1 MRRTLL
7 LALALPL
14 AAALPQRLP
23 AQQTVSAAAAAADS
37 AVLAPG
43 DVIRIAVFRQ
53 PEFSGDFPIGPEG
66 TIQHPLLAE
75 VNVVN
80 VPRPVVRE
88 RLRTAL
94 ARYERDPSFV
104 FGYLYRIAVGG
115 EVRLPG
121 LYTLPPETTLGQAV
135 AAGGSVT
142 EFGRLDKVIVIR
154 NGQEMVVNL
163 QRPDAGTAMMRIRS
177 GDQIRVSRRRN
188 VLRDVVGPLGAVVG
202 AVAALAAAIRIGS
215 N

>member
-1 MRRTLL
+1 M
-7 LALALPL
+7 ALC
-14 AAALPQRLP
+14 AAPAARAH
-23 AQQTVSAAAAAADS
+23 AQQQSVASATAAADS

-66 TIQHPLLAE
+66 TIQHPLLADI
-75 VNVVN
+75 NVVN

-88 RLRTAL
+88 RLRAAL
-94 ARYERDPSFV
+94 SRYERDPSFV

-121 LYTLPPETTLGQAV
+121 LYSLPPETTLGQAV

-142 EFGRLDKVIVIR
+142 EFGRMDRVIVLR
-154 NGQEMVVNL
+154 NGQELVVNL
-163 QRPDAGTAMMRIRS
+163 QRADAATAGMRIHS
-177 GDQIRVSRRRN
+177 GDQIRVTRRRN

-202 AVAALAAAIRIGS
+202 AIAALAAAVQIGS
-215 N
+215 KD